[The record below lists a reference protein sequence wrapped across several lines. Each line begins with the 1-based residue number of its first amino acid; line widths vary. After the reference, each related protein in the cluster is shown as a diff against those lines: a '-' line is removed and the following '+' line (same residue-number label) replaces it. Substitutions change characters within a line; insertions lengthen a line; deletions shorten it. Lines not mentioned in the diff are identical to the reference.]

1 MKQSKVLKEMY
12 QACLSQD
19 KKFMRKLRKIE
30 FAKILERKQK
40 GKPFTVK
47 WTLADI

>member
-1 MKQSKVLKEMY
+1 MKQSKVLKKMY
-12 QACLSQD
+12 QACLSHDDQLIQ
-19 KKFMRKLRKIE
+19 KLRKIE
-30 FAKILERKQK
+30 FAKINERKQK

>member
-1 MKQSKVLKEMY
+1 MKQSKVLKKMY
-12 QACLSQD
+12 EACLSRD
-19 KKFMRKLRKIE
+19 DEMLSKLRKIE
-30 FAKILERKQK
+30 FAKISERKQK